1 MNPTTDE
8 EEEEKTPE
16 QNIYICVYTNHTA
29 CLGTVY
35 SNSKDV
41 RKRVS
46 LSSTYPSIYWFG
58 SVRQELVHALLVRLR
73 TRRHTRR
80 IDCAILYTYASEVD
94 RYSWLLSPSFYQLSN
109 RYRFFWLY
117 PVGLIAC
124 YYSKVTPQSKKL
136 IKFAPYPILVIHSY
150 FFWSSFGEGLA
161 VCFLQ
166 NSSDWAP
173 TRVFEITVN
182 ETK

>member
-1 MNPTTDE
+1 VCTPTIQPAWVLCIATRKTF
-8 EEEEKTPE
+8 EKE
-16 QNIYICVYTNHTA
+16 S
-29 CLGTVY
+29 L
-35 SNSKDV
+35 
-41 RKRVS
+41 S

-58 SVRQELVHALLVRLR
+58 LVRQELVHALLVRLR

-166 NSSDWAP
+166 DSSDWAP